1 MYNNN
6 SNKKVALRRT
16 EGKGMDDKSTD
27 AIKNSYN
34 DQLTFACRE
43 LNYAYNVA
51 AGYESGHLRK
61 VSTMFK
67 KQWLPWNK

>member
-16 EGKGMDDKSTD
+16 ERREMDDKSTD

-34 DQLTFACRE
+34 DQLTFACHE
-43 LNYAYNVA
+43 LNYA
-51 AGYESGHLRK
+51 
-61 VSTMFK
+61 
-67 KQWLPWNK
+67 